1 MKRYINILLLIV
13 FVSSTFMLGSCF
25 KKGPNDPFISF
36 RARKARMTGDWK
48 IKDYLLETTTD
59 FIDGEKDI
67 YKFTGSADAV
77 SETIGY
83 KNKEG
88 VKDTTWTWSGKVVE
102 GGVLKTERYFLFDK
116 DGKVTY
122 KYHYILSEFYE
133 DDSEEPGV
141 DYGGQSWWADTTRSI
156 ERKLYNTGTWNFLLG
171 VDDYKKRERINVVW
185 EYVDFEQI
193 DNIKIVYRAED
204 EEEQPSQEVNESTRQ
219 QSRSYYYNGEN
230 TEVWVLDKLKN
241 KELMMYRYLDNNY
254 KKSDETSEIVNT
266 SLKGYEQYD
275 LEQE

>member
-13 FVSSTFMLGSCF
+13 FVSSTFMLESCF

-36 RARKARMTGDWK
+36 KTRKARMTGDWK

-59 FIDGEKDI
+59 YIDGEKDI
-67 YKFTGSADAV
+67 YKFTGADDAV

-83 KNKEG
+83 ENKDG
-88 VKDTTWTWSGKVVE
+88 VKDTTWTWKGKIVE
-102 GGVLKTERYFLFDK
+102 GGVMQTERYFLFDK

-122 KYHYILSEFYE
+122 KFHYILSEFYE
-133 DDSEEPGV
+133 EKDEEALDPAIDS
-141 DYGGQSWWADTTRSI
+141 TLTI
-156 ERKLYNTGTWNFLLG
+156 ERKLYNTGTWNFMNG
-171 VDDYKKRERINVVW
+171 VDDYKKKERVTIVW

-193 DNIKIVYRAED
+193 NNTKIIWRYED
-204 EEEQPSQEVNESTRQ
+204 EEENPTQEFNHSTRQ

-230 TEVWVLDKLKN
+230 TEVWILDKLKS
-241 KELMMYRYLDNNY
+241 KEIMMYRFLDNNY
-254 KKSDETSEIVNT
+254 KENFEGAATVNT